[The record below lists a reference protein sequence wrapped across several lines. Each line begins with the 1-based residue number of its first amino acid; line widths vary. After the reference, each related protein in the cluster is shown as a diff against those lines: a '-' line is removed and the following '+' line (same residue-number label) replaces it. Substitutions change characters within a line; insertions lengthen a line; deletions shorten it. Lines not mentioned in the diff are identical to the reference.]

1 MIRKWMFF
9 FLFGS
14 IVNCAGWERLVSP
27 SRWER
32 IGTPQYKNAQVFV
45 IDPQEDV
52 EIEAEEGTK
61 IRFPKGS
68 LLAQNGG
75 LVSSPVRIEISEY
88 YKNEDI
94 LLSGLT
100 TVSSGRPIQTKG
112 MISLNGYMESGG
124 KVKVN
129 PKNPPQVSFASSFE
143 PGYEMF
149 YGTKNG
155 DGVLDWST
163 QTAKTTNTS
172 GLEMDNDFAA
182 AAKNNTQEN
191 LNILNIENRKNESK
205 GNRMVLAKYQ
215 SASYADSTERITES
229 GPAERRVPARNS
241 YYYPILNF
249 GWINCDRF
257 LYMGL
262 KLIPLNID
270 TNYPTY
276 EDETTYLL
284 IIPSVRSVLP
294 AYKDANNRV
303 YFPNLPPGEKTILY
317 ALKKSGVTRWQVWIR
332 ETVVGKE
339 DKLVPEWELVGPKT
353 LEKRI
358 RSLNF

>member
-9 FLFGS
+9 FLFAS
-14 IVNCAGWERLVSP
+14 IVDCAGWERLVSP
-27 SRWER
+27 SRWEK
-32 IGTPQYKNAQVFV
+32 IGTPQYKNTQVFV

-52 EIEAEEGTK
+52 EIEADEGTK
-61 IRFPKGS
+61 IQFPKGS

-75 LVSSPVRIEISEY
+75 LVNSPVRIEISEY
-88 YKNEDI
+88 YKSEDI
-94 LLSGLT
+94 LLSGLS

-129 PKNPPQVSFASSFE
+129 PKNPPKVAFASSFE

-149 YGTKNG
+149 YGTKSG
-155 DGVLDWST
+155 DGILDWST
-163 QTAKTTNTS
+163 QVPRKTNASASGADKDVSETAK
-172 GLEMDNDFAA
+172 ND
-182 AAKNNTQEN
+182 TQEN
-191 LNILNIENRKNESK
+191 LNILNLENQKEGSK
-205 GNRMVLAKYQ
+205 GNRIVLAKYQ
-215 SASYADSTERITES
+215 SASYADRAEPMSES
-229 GPAERRVPARNS
+229 GPAERRGAAQNS

-276 EDETTYLL
+276 EEETTYLL
-284 IIPSVRSVLP
+284 IIPSVRSVMP
-294 AYKDANNRV
+294 AYKDPNNRV
-303 YFPNLPPGEKTILY
+303 YFPNLPPGEKAVLY

-332 ETVVGKE
+332 ETIVGKE